1 MEDSLETLIC
11 PACGS
16 EMTKVFIPDKGINI
30 DVCAQGCGGMYFDNK
45 EIQEFSGENE
55 DLSDIKKAFSG

>member
-1 MEDSLETLIC
+1 MEDSLEILIC

-55 DLSDIKKAFSG
+55 D